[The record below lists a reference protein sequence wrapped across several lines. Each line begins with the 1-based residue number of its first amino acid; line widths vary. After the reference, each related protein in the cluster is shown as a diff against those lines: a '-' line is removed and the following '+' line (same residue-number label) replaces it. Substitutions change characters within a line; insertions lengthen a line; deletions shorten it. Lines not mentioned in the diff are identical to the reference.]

1 MSLKEAGLDQSEE
14 TILCIKEEEKKNQ
27 TTDNLQVQKLSNEV
41 QDLRKLIEQIA
52 RANHEELKEVLQAV
66 QQNNVV

>member
-1 MSLKEAGLDQSEE
+1 MSLKEAGLDRSEE